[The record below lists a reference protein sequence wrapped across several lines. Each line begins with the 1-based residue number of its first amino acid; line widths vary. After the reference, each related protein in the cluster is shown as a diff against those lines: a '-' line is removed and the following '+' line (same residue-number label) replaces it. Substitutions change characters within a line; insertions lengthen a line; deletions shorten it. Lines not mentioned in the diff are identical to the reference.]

1 MHIAR
6 PRIAVE
12 VPDRADGRADEQTDR
27 ADRQRRQSRQTD
39 GQSRQ
44 SDKQTRHREHFA
56 VAPLLAAFLNTLFIM
71 FSIVCI

>member
-27 ADRQRRQSRQTD
+27 ADGQTDRAD

-44 SDKQTRHREHFA
+44 SDKQTRHREHFS

-71 FSIVCI
+71 FSIVCIHI

>member
-27 ADRQRRQSRQTD
+27 ADKQTD
-39 GQSRQ
+39 RADGQTG
-44 SDKQTRHREHFA
+44 KQTN
-56 VAPLLAAFLNTLFIM
+56 P
-71 FSIVCI
+71 S